1 MVETLTDQR
10 VGRIGEWGGGGGG
23 GRLEWSMDWQ
33 FAVGLAMES

>member
-23 GRLEWSMDWQ
+23 RLEGSMDWQ

>member
-23 GRLEWSMDWQ
+23 E
-33 FAVGLAMES
+33 GLNGLWTGSLQWG

>member
-23 GRLEWSMDWQ
+23 GE
-33 FAVGLAMES
+33 GLNGLWTGSLQWG